1 MDLRVNSKTE
11 NSHLTCGFFVEKSW
25 AGSVGVEYLVG
36 VLRYRGYEVRVV
48 FDDFGTKPW
57 SSADPRAPGSF
68 KALESFYNNPVDVLF
83 LSVVTDYYQRALAVA
98 QSVKRRH
105 PHTIICVGGPHPTY
119 CYQHVLYNQSIDY
132 ICRGEGDI
140 AILELLDFI
149 RGDREDLPA
158 GIYRLNNGSIEGKGF
173 GVLVENLDDLPFPDK
188 SDLYKNLPRYKN
200 IYTTVT
206 GRGCYNK
213 CSYCNSCTIRGYYRE
228 DGHNF
233 LRRRS
238 VDNVIAELK
247 YAKQRY
253 NPRHIVF
260 FDDSFIHNERFL
272 CEFADRYKQEIG
284 LSFSCMTNP
293 NFFNE
298 DILKKLVEAGLVFV
312 EIGIQSLNPAI
323 RNGIFLR
330 PESNEDITR
339 FISLVQKLGV
349 YVHVDH
355 IINPWDQRAELL
367 AQLKLYNHIRPSWI
381 NVFYLTY
388 YPNTQIIDFALR
400 DGFMSPEDK
409 ESINRGIIPKNYF
422 FGGNVGNEQLT
433 KLKDL
438 ALFLTFI
445 PLLPRGLISWILASG
460 AVRLFRLLPHRIILF
475 ARTFNALI
483 KKDDFWG
490 RENLKNYLLGMFGC

>member
-1 MDLRVNSKTE
+1 M
-11 NSHLTCGFFVEKSW
+11 
-25 AGSVGVEYLVG
+25 GVEYLIS
-36 VLRYRGYEVRVV
+36 VLRSQGYEVRVS

-57 SSADPRAPGSF
+57 SSADPQALGSF
-68 KALESFYNNPVDVLF
+68 KALESFYTDPVDVLF

-98 QSVKRRH
+98 QNVKRRH
-105 PHTIICVGGPHPTY
+105 PHTIICFGGPHPTY
-119 CYQHVLYNQSIDY
+119 CYQHVLRNQSVDY

-149 RGDREDLPA
+149 RGDRTDLPE
-158 GIYRLNNGSIEGKGF
+158 GIYHLHNGSIVGQGF
-173 GVLVENLDDLPFPDK
+173 GALVENLDDLPFPDK
-188 SDLYKNLPRYKN
+188 SDLYKDLPRCKN

-228 DGHNF
+228 NGRNF

-247 YAKQRY
+247 KAKQQY
-253 NPRHIVF
+253 EPQHIVF
-260 FDDSFIHNERFL
+260 FDDSFIHNKKFL
-272 CEFADRYKQEIG
+272 HEFTDRYKQEIG
-284 LSFSCMTNP
+284 VSFSCMTNP

-298 DILKKLVEAGLVFV
+298 GILEKLVEAGLVFV

-323 RNGIFLR
+323 RNEIFLR
-330 PESNEDITR
+330 PESNEDIAR
-339 FISLVQKLGV
+339 FISLLQGLGV

-355 IINPWDQRAELL
+355 IINPWDQREELL
-367 AQLKLYNHIRPSWI
+367 AQLKLYNHLRPSWI

-388 YPNTQIIDFALR
+388 YPNTQIISFSLR
-400 DGFMSPEDK
+400 DGFMSEQDK

-422 FGGNVGNEQLT
+422 FGGNVAKKQLGE
-433 KLKDL
+433 LKDL

-445 PLLPRGLISWILASG
+445 PLLPRGMVSWILNSG
-460 AVRLFRLLPHRIILF
+460 AVRLFRFLPHRIILL
-475 ARTFNALI
+475 ARTLNTLI
-483 KKDDFWG
+483 KKEDFWG
-490 RENLKNYLLGMFGC
+490 RENLKNYLLGMLGR